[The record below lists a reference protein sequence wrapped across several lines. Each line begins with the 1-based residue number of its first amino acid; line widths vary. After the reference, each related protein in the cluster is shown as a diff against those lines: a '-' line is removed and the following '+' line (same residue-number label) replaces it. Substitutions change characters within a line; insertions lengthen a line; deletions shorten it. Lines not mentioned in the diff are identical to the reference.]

1 MPTARTEVVDALQA
15 SVRLHLLA
23 IEFYSG
29 IAGHMERWGYP
40 KLADRYRDD
49 ADEERGHLSSCVSRL
64 EFFDVASAYDHKL
77 PAWPRHDYAGI
88 LTAAMSMERQAADAE
103 RQGVLT
109 CRNAGDEQ
117 SALVFAKLLDGSED
131 AIAKIEAAHVVISE
145 IGLDNY
151 LSTFV

>member
-1 MPTARTEVVDALQA
+1 MPVARTEVVDALQA

-23 IEFYSG
+23 VEFYSG
-29 IAGHMERWGYP
+29 LAGHLERWGYP

-49 ADEERGHLSSCVSRL
+49 AQEERGHLAECVARL
-64 EFFDVASAYDHKL
+64 EYFDVAPAYDHKL

-88 LTAAMSMERQAADAE
+88 LMAAMALERQAADAE
-103 RQGVLT
+103 RQAVLL
-109 CRNAGDEQ
+109 CRNVGDEQ

-131 AIAKIEAAHVVISE
+131 AIAKIEAAQVVIGE